1 MKLTTIP
8 KMCLLMDS
16 CKLGSGTL
24 GVSHRNFFSSMPLYI
39 FINDL
44 NEDSDGVCIKFV
56 DAVKLREII
65 DVLGFKTWMQKESSW
80 L

>member
-1 MKLTTIP
+1 M
-8 KMCLLMDS
+8 S
-16 CKLGSGTL
+16 
-24 GVSHRNFFSSMPLYI
+24 LYI

-56 DAVKLREII
+56 DAVKLREIT
-65 DVLGFKTWMQKESSW
+65 DVLGFKTWIQKESSW